1 MIKQNDKGEYVMFC
15 KNCGKEIDDKA
26 AICIYCGVPTSESE
40 KPRQQEATNIW
51 AIVGFILSFFI
62 SVAGLVCSII
72 GYKHAPE
79 FGGNGKGFALAGI
92 IISATSM
99 AVTFLGLILSF
110 VFLGGIGAAIG
121 SAIGV

>member
-1 MIKQNDKGEYVMFC
+1 MFC
-15 KNCGKEIDDKA
+15 KNCGKEINDKA
-26 AICIYCGVPTSESE
+26 AICIYCGVPTTENTT
-40 KPRQQEATNIW
+40 PQQQEATNIL

-79 FGGNGKGFALAGI
+79 FGGKGKGLALAGI